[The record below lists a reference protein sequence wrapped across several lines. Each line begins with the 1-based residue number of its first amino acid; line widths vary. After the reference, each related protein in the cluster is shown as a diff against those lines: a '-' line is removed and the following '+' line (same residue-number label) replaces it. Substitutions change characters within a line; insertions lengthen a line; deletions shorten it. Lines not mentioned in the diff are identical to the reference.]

1 MHFRSCNVGLA
12 TFVALAPSRV
22 RGGWHPHTAHL
33 QISGVPIP
41 GQKAEENIK
50 NGKILAVLLH
60 SFFKIQLLPDGTR
73 QSYVLIGEGLGRN
86 PGLTAGAGTS
96 VVYHSAWLGANCL
109 L

>member
-1 MHFRSCNVGLA
+1 M
-12 TFVALAPSRV
+12 APSYSSPADL
-22 RGGWHPHTAHL
+22 RGPH
-33 QISGVPIP
+33 SW
-41 GQKAEENIK
+41 AESRGEHK
-50 NGKILAVLLH
+50 EWKDFGCPT
-60 SFFKIQLLPDGTR
+60 SFNFKIQLLPDGTR